1 MHDEERARGP
11 GRGEIMGERAM
22 RLLLV
27 NTVPTVRNGQTMFL
41 LKYLR
46 AMDRSGMDVGYVAR
60 NAVAPELRRQLT
72 ELGVRVYELPM
83 RNRRPLV
90 YLKRL
95 TAVIREGGYD
105 IVHANGNSAT
115 LFWELLAARL
125 CGVRVRIA
133 HSHNTF
139 CVHQTAHR
147 LLYWPMQWLTNYPMA
162 CGREAGRWLF
172 GSRPFEIVPVASDPE
187 TYRYRE
193 DVRREARAR
202 MGLDGKI
209 AVGCVAGFNAQ
220 KNHGFLLRA
229 FARALRRNGDLRLIL
244 MGDGKLRPQIE
255 AQIQELRLEQ
265 AVTLTGEVPDVP
277 ERLQAMDAMVLPSL
291 AEGFPNVL
299 VEWQLAGLPA
309 LVSDAVTRDCAMT
322 DLLRYLPLDEEVW
335 AEAMAGLTPVDR
347 AAASRESARQVAA
360 RGYDVRAEAG
370 KLKRRYREM
379 LDEQGK
385 RGGRR

>member
-1 MHDEERARGP
+1 MSGDR
-11 GRGEIMGERAM
+11 I

-46 AMDRSGMDVGYVAR
+46 AMDLSDMDVGYVAR
-60 NAVAPELRRQLT
+60 NVVEPELKRQLS
-72 ELGVRVYELPM
+72 EQNVRIYELPM
-83 RNRRPLV
+83 RNRQPLI

-95 TAVIREGGYD
+95 TAIIRDGGYNV
-105 IVHANGNSAT
+105 VHANGNSAT
-115 LFWELLAARL
+115 LFWEMLAARL

-139 CVHQTAHR
+139 CVHRAAHR
-147 LLYWPMQWLTNYPMA
+147 LLYWPMQWLTTDPMA
-162 CGREAGRWLF
+162 CGREAGMWLF
-172 GSRPFEIVPVASDPE
+172 GDRPFEIVPIASDPE

-193 DVRREARAR
+193 DVRREMRAR
-202 MGLDGKI
+202 MGLEGKT

-229 FARALRRNGDLRLIL
+229 FAKALRRNGDLRLIL
-244 MGDGKLRPQIE
+244 IGDGKLRPQIE
-255 AQIQELRLEQ
+255 DEIRELRLEP
-265 AVTLTGEVPDVP
+265 AVTLTGEVSDVP
-277 ERLQAMDAMVLPSL
+277 ERLQAMDAMSLPSL

-299 VEWQLAGLPA
+299 VEWQLAGLPT

-335 AEAMAGLTPVDR
+335 AEAMAELRPGDR
-347 AAASRESARQVAA
+347 EAASREGARQVAA
-360 RGYDVRAEAG
+360 RGYDVRVEAE

-379 LDEQGK
+379 LDRRQE
-385 RGGRR
+385 RGGRA